1 MDHRAHTMTVK
12 SWPVA
17 VLAATLLLAT
27 ACSTGLPSSPTHTS
41 LPMSQSPT
49 VDWGPLAVI
58 RADVEGVNFGQ
69 HVGELRIAGSCVTA
83 GGVLLIWAD
92 SQTRWDAA
100 RDVVI
105 FSDPIARR
113 QVELADGDQV
123 ELAGGEAGQGW
134 PWTNKP
140 DGSCPT
146 QDAFAVNAISSIN
159 GIRVQD

>member
-1 MDHRAHTMTVK
+1 MK
-12 SWPVA
+12 PWLVA
-17 VLAATLLLAT
+17 VLAAMLLLAT
-27 ACSTGLPSSPTHTS
+27 GCSMGLPSSPAHTS

-69 HVGELRIAGSCVTA
+69 HVGELRIGESWVTA

-92 SQTRWDAA
+92 SHTRWDAA

-113 QVELADGDQV
+113 EVELADGDQV

-134 PWTNKP
+134 PWTNQP
-140 DGSCPT
+140 DPSCPSE
-146 QDAFAVNAISSIN
+146 DAFAVNAISSIN
-159 GIRVQD
+159 GIRVQE